1 MEQGLKNLQQAH
13 RSAQRKN
20 RIDHKQD
27 SGIGVSDTEHG
38 EGHSLQRGGPDIQ
51 SMLSTTPTVSSRLCP
66 KDQSAPGKSSPSV
79 PDVLSAQSLSLIPE
93 YPMGN
98 ISKSS
103 AKDLTLAKSR
113 PLPPDSSKPRKAT
126 LAIDLSEP
134 PSQSKGGLV
143 PSPLENLPGASPGC
157 VNHHERRQSSAPV
170 IVLPELASSPP
181 RIFSDSYNTEYSS
194 TSDETPY
201 MESPFSG
208 SINTYDCD
216 MIVPPILGFAKQKL
230 IKNIMIELHSLLGW
244 NTAFRARDSSADT
257 SESHC
262 AGGLN
267 ASASSE
273 RSSNL
278 KRKRN
283 NKRDSNS
290 QPPEDDRNNRP
301 SKLPKLGS
309 SSPHGNL
316 SLRFACPYFK
326 RNPGRHKESR
336 TCAGP
341 GWESVHR
348 VK

>member
-20 RIDHKQD
+20 RIDYKQD
-27 SGIGVSDTEHG
+27 SGIGVSDAEHN
-38 EGHSLQRGGPDIQ
+38 EGHSLQHCGSDIQ
-51 SMLSTTPTVSSRLCP
+51 SMLSTTPTVPSQLCL
-66 KDQSAPGKSSPSV
+66 KDQSALGKSSPSV
-79 PDVLSAQSLSLIPE
+79 PDVLGAQPLSLIPE
-93 YPMGN
+93 YPMDN
-98 ISKSS
+98 VSESS
-103 AKDLTLAKSR
+103 AEDLPLVKS
-113 PLPPDSSKPRKAT
+113 PDPSKPRKAT

-134 PSQSKGGLV
+134 PSQNEGGLV
-143 PSPLENLPGASPGC
+143 PSPLENLSGASSGC
-157 VNHHERRQSSAPV
+157 VNHHERRQGSAPI
-170 IVLPELASSPP
+170 IVLPELSSSSP

-194 TSDETPY
+194 TYDETPY
-201 MESPFSG
+201 MESPYSE
-208 SINTYDCD
+208 STNTYDCD

-244 NTAFRARDSSADT
+244 NAAFRARGGSADT
-257 SESHC
+257 SGSHC

-283 NKRDSNS
+283 NERDSNS
-290 QPPEDDRNNRP
+290 QPSEDDRNNRP

-309 SSPHGNL
+309 SSPHDNQ

-326 RNPGRHKESR
+326 RNPGRHRKSR

-341 GWESVHR
+341 GWASVHR